1 MPLEP
6 NDFFRSNYQVN
17 EEGKIV
23 RITRA
28 PLERVNITRPQYVA
42 SPEQVE
48 PLPLP
53 ERQQTLYTQEKSVWA
68 KIGLYGRLA
77 RYLFITITG
86 IVMKN
91 WKTTVGAIVAGI
103 ATALNAFGVIN
114 IPTEVQMYIVGVA
127 VFIIGL
133 FAGDAKKAE

>member
-1 MPLEP
+1 M
-6 NDFFRSNYQVN
+6 N

-77 RYLFITITG
+77 RYVFITITG

>member
-1 MPLEP
+1 M
-6 NDFFRSNYQVN
+6 N

-42 SPEQVE
+42 SPEPVE

-53 ERQQTLYTQEKSVWA
+53 ERQETLYTNDITLWA
-68 KIGLYGRLA
+68 KISLYGKLA

>member
-1 MPLEP
+1 M
-6 NDFFRSNYQVN
+6 N

-42 SPEQVE
+42 SPEPVE

-114 IPTEVQMYIVGVA
+114 IPTEVQMYIVGIA

-133 FAGDAKKAE
+133 FAGDAQKAE

>member
-1 MPLEP
+1 M
-6 NDFFRSNYQVN
+6 N